1 MPLANRVFRGPHDRE
16 PQTVSRAVNGALLPC
31 TFVSLAGA
39 GAMAQATAPAA
50 MLAVLGNRE
59 FYDQDLDQAYVS
71 GETGI
76 AYRIRP
82 DDDYQ
87 IAMAAGTYTVGQ
99 ELTVAASGRLAAAAT
114 GNVVVAFY
122 NDTAQLGALVAG
134 RRADV
139 RIANF
144 YAKP

>member
-16 PQTVSRAVNGALLPC
+16 PQTVSRNVSGALLPC
-31 TFVSLAGA
+31 TFVSLAGV
-39 GAMAQATAPAA
+39 GAVAQATAPAA
-50 MLAVLGNRE
+50 MLGLLGNRD

-71 GETGI
+71 GEMGVI
-76 AYRIRP
+76 YRIRP

-87 IAMAAGTYTVGQ
+87 VAMAAGTYTVGQ

-122 NDTAQLGALVAG
+122 NDAAQLGALTAG
-134 RRADV
+134 RRADI